1 MRFFKDEKRIQ
12 IAVVDDDPLD
22 IEILDAYLNQIKAFE
37 FSLHPFHEWKAAENN
52 LSSMD
57 LLILDYYLGS
67 DTALT
72 ILKNLRKT
80 GNEIPIIV
88 LTGNRDSHTA
98 ARIIKYGA
106 DDYLNKGELNS
117 DELRKSISNI
127 LKMSH
132 LKQEQKA
139 LQTKMQT
146 LQRME
151 AMGTMA
157 SGIAHDFNNI
167 LSPIM
172 GHAEML
178 LMDAQDN
185 ENLTGGLN
193 EILSAA
199 RRAKELVHQIL
210 TFSRQGVQEKGP
222 LQMYTVVDEAAKLMQ
237 ATLPSTIKVR
247 INLQKESDLIIADP
261 TKIHQVVM
269 NLMTNAYHA
278 MEKTGGELMITLASE
293 ILPRMLISGE
303 SIMPG
308 KYMHLCVA
316 DTGEG
321 IPPELIDRVF
331 DPYMTTKKEG
341 KGTGLGMAVVHGIV
355 KSCHGYIAIES
366 QRTKGTSVH
375 IHIPILKE
383 DRNEIR
389 SDHPL
394 GHQYYKGTGR
404 ILLVDDE
411 APIILMERKM
421 LERMGYH
428 VTAINSSLE
437 ALNRFKEHPYNYDL
451 IITDYTMPEMNGI
464 QLAKAIMAIRPD
476 IPVLLFTGYS
486 EQITLEAVKKI
497 GIRELVMK
505 PVDQSQLSLILYKT
519 MDSPL

>member
-1 MRFFKDEKRIQ
+1 MWFLQDEKPIQ

-22 IEILDAYLNQIKAFE
+22 IEILHAYLSEIKAFQ
-37 FSLHPFHEWKAAENN
+37 FTLHPFHQWKAAENN
-52 LSSMD
+52 LNSMD

-67 DTALT
+67 DTALK
-72 ILKNLRKT
+72 ILKTLRKM

-106 DDYLNKGELNS
+106 DDYLNKGELDS
-117 DELRKSISNI
+117 DQLRKSISNI
-127 LKMSH
+127 LKMYH
-132 LKQEQKA
+132 LRQEQKT
-139 LQTKMQT
+139 LEIKMQA

-210 TFSRQGVQEKGP
+210 TFSRQSVQENAP

-237 ATLPSTIKVR
+237 ATLPSTIKVI
-247 INLQKESDLIIADP
+247 INLEKESDLIMADP

-278 MEKTGGELMITLASE
+278 MEKTGGDLMIKLTSE

-308 KYMHLCVA
+308 KYMHLCVT

-341 KGTGLGMAVVHGIV
+341 KGTGLGMAVVHGII

-366 QRTKGTSVH
+366 QLGKGTSVD

-383 DRNEIR
+383 DRKAIR

-394 GHQYYKGTGR
+394 GHRYYKGSGR

-411 APIILMERKM
+411 ASIIFMEKKM

-437 ALNRFKEHPYNYDL
+437 ALNRFKETPYKYDV
-451 IITDYTMPEMNGI
+451 IITDYTMPEMNGV
-464 QLAKAIMAIRPD
+464 QLAQAIMAVRPD

-486 EQITLEAVKKI
+486 EQITSETVKKI

-505 PVDQSQLSLILYKT
+505 PVYQSQLSLILHKT
-519 MDSPL
+519 IGN